1 MLKQEIKNDVGDA
14 LKAGDEICLST
25 LRMLLAAILSR
36 EKEKRYKISK
46 SEPGLAEEELQKK
59 SELKDEEIIEVVYSE
74 IKKRK
79 DAAIMFRQG
88 SRVELADKEE
98 KEIGILQKYLP
109 EQISEEELKKIAKSA
124 IEKIGAKDLKD
135 MGKVMAE
142 IMPKI
147 KGKADAGSASKL
159 VKEFLLNS

>member
-1 MLKQEIKNDVGDA
+1 MLKQKIQNDVKEA
-14 LKAGDEICLST
+14 LKAGNEVCLST
-25 LRMLLAAILSR
+25 LRMLLASILSK

-46 SEPGLAEEELQKK
+46 SETGLAEEELRKK
-59 SELKDEEIIEVVYSE
+59 SELKDEEIVEVIFSE

-79 DAAIMFRQG
+79 DAAAMFKQG
-88 SRVELADKEE
+88 NRPGLAEKEE

-124 IEKIGAKDLKD
+124 IEKTGAKGIKE

-142 IMPKI
+142 MMLKV
-147 KGKADAGSASKL
+147 KGKADAGLVSKI
-159 VKEFLLNS
+159 VKDFLSNS